1 MCSFLLLVVFV
12 SCVGPD
18 FPTPQPTEGSP
29 EPTGLDGAAS
39 GLRDALAGI
48 GEEKDGSADDAAA
61 GAGASGSCGDKPF
74 VEDSA
79 DKAIRQALVFGD
91 FKAAV
96 TKCLETG
103 RMADAIVFASFGP
116 PQLWEET
123 RKEYFKQHKSP
134 FIRHVMKS
142 VAQEVRRT
150 TD

>member
-1 MCSFLLLVVFV
+1 
-12 SCVGPD
+12 
-18 FPTPQPTEGSP
+18 
-29 EPTGLDGAAS
+29 LDGAAS

-61 GAGASGSCGDKPF
+61 SAGAGASGSSGEKAF

-142 VAQEVRRT
+142 VAQEVRGTGTRRVT
-150 TD
+150 R